1 MDRVAE
7 HVFGVAVMIMAIM
20 FCLKEIYMLRKLG
33 VAYFYDGWNY
43 LAVCNY
49 WLHFIGLGFRV
60 STRVRVNVCLLVFG
74 CPFMY

>member
-1 MDRVAE
+1 MAE

-20 FCLKEIYMLRKLG
+20 FCIKEIYMLRKLG
-33 VAYFYDGWNY
+33 VAYFYDGWHY

-60 STRVRVNVCLLVFG
+60 STRVRVNVFLLVFG